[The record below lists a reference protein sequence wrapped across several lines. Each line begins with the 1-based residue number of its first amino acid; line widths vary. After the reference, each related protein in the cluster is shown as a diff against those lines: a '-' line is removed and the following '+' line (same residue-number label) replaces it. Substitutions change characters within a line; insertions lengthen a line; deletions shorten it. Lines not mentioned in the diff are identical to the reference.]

1 MLGFRGSLSKA
12 AMVSGA
18 AMVLAALDR
27 SQAVIEFNL
36 DGTILTA
43 NQKFLDAMGYTL
55 AEISGKHHSM
65 FVEPTYRTSPEY
77 RHFWDALRR
86 GEYRAAQFKRIGKA
100 GKEIWIE
107 ASYNPILDLNGR
119 PFKVIK
125 FATDITGQM
134 ALLGNLKIVVDQNFG
149 EIDGALARSSDQAH
163 VANEAMRTTSGNMQA
178 MAASAEELAASV
190 REIADSMAKSKAAV
204 DAANTHLVGAD
215 QAIQKLSVMSNSMV
229 GIVSLIRDIAG
240 QINLLALNATI
251 ESARAGEA
259 GKGFAVVASEVKN
272 LARQAGN
279 ATDQIAREIDSL
291 QVVSA
296 EVVSALGTITKSVD
310 SVMEYVTVTA
320 SAVEEQSVVTQEMS
334 EAMQKTAGSVVAV
347 NDNMVEI
354 IAAVQQVG
362 QAVNNTRKAAQ
373 VLVR

>member
-1 MLGFRGSLSKA
+1 
-12 AMVSGA
+12 
-18 AMVLAALDR
+18 
-27 SQAVIEFNL
+27 
-36 DGTILTA
+36 
-43 NQKFLDAMGYTL
+43 
-55 AEISGKHHSM
+55 
-65 FVEPTYRTSPEY
+65 
-77 RHFWDALRR
+77 
-86 GEYRAAQFKRIGKA
+86 
-100 GKEIWIE
+100 
-107 ASYNPILDLNGR
+107 
-119 PFKVIK
+119 
-125 FATDITGQM
+125 
-134 ALLGNLKIVVDQNFG
+134 
-149 EIDGALARSSDQAH
+149 
-163 VANEAMRTTSGNMQA
+163 
-178 MAASAEELAASV
+178 
-190 REIADSMAKSKAAV
+190 
-204 DAANTHLVGAD
+204 
-215 QAIQKLSVMSNSMV
+215 
-229 GIVSLIRDIAG
+229 SLIRDIAG

-251 ESARAGEA
+251 ESARAGDA

-334 EAMQKTAGSVVAV
+334 EAMQKTAGNVVAV